1 MNQRASLLGTPAQQD
16 GAASGETLKQ
26 QQQQQHQ
33 QHHQQQQYDRAT
45 ITASDAANNDN
56 RKRKLQEND
65 ETIIEFEKR
74 RQRRRPI
81 PILPA
86 VQEMDEF
93 ERKAIACKP
102 YVYSME
108 DEECLRKRREEL
120 RIERVQ
126 ALRRQADAGENERP
140 VRNAA
145 ALRRAVVENG
155 YMQAPGTAPL
165 MASAV
170 LAKGTAS
177 SEFGA
182 TGRFKNDILTHVM
195 KLGKDE
201 ISQDLTLIQNSRS
214 SAKRSR
220 KK

>member
-1 MNQRASLLGTPAQQD
+1 MNQRASLGTPAQQD

-26 QQQQQHQ
+26 QQQQHQQHQ
-33 QHHQQQQYDRAT
+33 QQQQQQYDRAT

-81 PILPA
+81 LPA
-86 VQEMDEF
+86 EQEMDEF

-145 ALRRAVVENG
+145 AL
-155 YMQAPGTAPL
+155 L
-165 MASAV
+165 
-170 LAKGTAS
+170 
-177 SEFGA
+177 
-182 TGRFKNDILTHVM
+182 
-195 KLGKDE
+195 
-201 ISQDLTLIQNSRS
+201 
-214 SAKRSR
+214 
-220 KK
+220 